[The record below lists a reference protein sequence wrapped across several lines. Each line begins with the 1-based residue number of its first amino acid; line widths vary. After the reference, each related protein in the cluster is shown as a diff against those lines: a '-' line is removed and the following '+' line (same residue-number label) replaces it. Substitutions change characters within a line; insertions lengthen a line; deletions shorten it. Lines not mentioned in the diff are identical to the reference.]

1 VANERNNPAGG
12 RSMGMKKKT
21 TSRLI
26 ISIFVFI
33 VFFSG
38 CSFQNKKNTLFNK
51 EFFTF
56 CDCDYNVRF
65 KFTDQNNVAIK
76 IIDSGESDEFVANYK
91 FYSSTKE
98 LTIKVDQKDVKYIFY
113 EKIFPEVSYGYVPG
127 LKKITGE
134 NNSLPETLYFVQSS
148 DFDILHTIEVEKRA
162 AVHGVPEKEKKIFD
176 AIISKKHDETIKIL
190 QNESLID
197 LETTDQNNSTILMH
211 AVSANNLNIVKEI
224 IIKKKSNINA
234 QDGIKKLYGGNTAL
248 HLAVLFADV
257 EMVEFLLEN
266 GADYNIENYNEQTPL
281 MISRIYNRKN
291 ILNLLEKYGAKE

>member
-1 VANERNNPAGG
+1 
-12 RSMGMKKKT
+12 MGMKKKKA
-21 TSRLI
+21 SRLI
-26 ISIFVFI
+26 IGIFVFI

-38 CSFQNKKNTLFNK
+38 CSFQNKKNALFNK

-91 FYSSTKE
+91 FDSSTKE

-113 EKIFPEVSYGYVPG
+113 EKIFPEVFYGYVPG
-127 LKKITGE
+127 LKKMTGE
-134 NNSLPETLYFVQSS
+134 NNSLPETLYLVQSS
-148 DFDILHTIEVEKRA
+148 DFDILHTIEVEKRE
-162 AVHGVPEKEKKIFD
+162 AVQDVPEKEKKIFD
-176 AIISKKHDETIKIL
+176 AIISKKHDEAIKIL

-197 LETTDQNNSTILMH
+197 LETTDKNNSTILMY

-281 MISRIYNRKN
+281 MISKTYNRKN
-291 ILNLLEKYGAKE
+291 ILNLLKKYGAKE

>member
-1 VANERNNPAGG
+1 
-12 RSMGMKKKT
+12 MGMKKKKA
-21 TSRLI
+21 SRLI

-38 CSFQNKKNTLFNK
+38 CSFQNKKNIVFNK

-76 IIDSGESDEFVANYK
+76 IIDSGELDEFVANYK
-91 FYSSTKE
+91 FDSSTKE
-98 LTIKVDQKDVKYIFY
+98 LTIKVDQKDMKYIFY
-113 EKIFPEVSYGYVPG
+113 GKIFPEISYGYVPG
-127 LKKITGE
+127 LKKVTGE
-134 NNSLPETLYFVQSS
+134 NNSLPETLYLVQSS
-148 DFDILHTIEVEKRA
+148 DFDILHTIEVEKRE
-162 AVHGVPEKEKKIFD
+162 AVQDVPEKEKKIFD
-176 AIISKKHDETIKIL
+176 AIISKKHDEAIKIL

-197 LETTDQNNSTILMH
+197 LETTDKNNSTILMY
-211 AVSANNLNIVKEI
+211 AVSANNLNIVKKI

-281 MISRIYNRKN
+281 MISRTYNKKN
-291 ILNLLEKYGAKE
+291 ILNLLKKYGAKE